1 MVIAKLERIIP
12 IYQQHL
18 QFTSTSAFYLKSGL
32 YTIKY
37 IYGPA
42 TVSEDNHS
50 VIGSS
55 IQGRVE
61 AAIGIDRLT
70 TIIMPMKGESTF
82 STQNASLN

>member
-1 MVIAKLERIIP
+1 LE
-12 IYQQHL
+12 
-18 QFTSTSAFYLKSGL
+18 SGL

-42 TVSEDNHS
+42 TVSEDNDS

-61 AAIGIDRLT
+61 AAVGIDRLT

-82 STQNASLN
+82 STRNHPVPIHLLKVIAMAENIRMQIR